1 MRKLKLLIPI
11 FLILS
16 ILLCSCGDTPDSG
29 SGTKPSFDTVTVDEA
44 IADYETAKDDFKS
57 YCLEITVRSIKDAT
71 VGEIS
76 AFDASGNLGV
86 NMLFK
91 KVNGGRVEFPD
102 FASTIDEGDI
112 LVVNANL
119 TKDDSG
125 KVNAWRAEVL
135 YVTKAELALDPL
147 SAIRD
152 LEDGT
157 EVVASGTVAA
167 IAYSGGSK
175 VEPCGVIIV
184 DKTSSIYVYDK
195 TIASTVKVGNTVTVE
210 GTIGHWVLDTEKTN
224 AEKFGYKGS
233 CQIENATLV
242 DNDGKTADF
251 DKSWIEEI
259 SVKELLEISVTE
271 NVTTKLYKVNALVKE
286 VPGAG
291 FTNYYF
297 FDIDGTTGT
306 YAYTQCNGND
316 FEWIREFD
324 GKFCT
329 VYITPLNAKSTSSDC
344 FFRFLPVQIIDEGY
358 KFDTADA
365 PEYAVKYHGMTQ
377 LKGSYTG
384 DPELSLIGSVSSEL
398 LGFEGVS
405 LKYLS
410 SNEAIIKFTE
420 ADGGYIMNCPGYGK
434 ATVTVVATLGGNEY
448 SETIEITVSEPEA
461 IPSITPSAAILA
473 DEGEEITVKGIVGP
487 SYVHANRRGFY
498 LIGEEGGIIA
508 VSFANVDDLKDI
520 AIGNTVFIEGTRAN
534 IKNSAGTAN
543 TQIFIDNAALISNL
557 YGESEIPASLFVD
570 KAIGEVSATGNTTA
584 FFKATGKVEYVDAG
598 FSKTYYVGGVQ
609 LYSSNALIQYSILS
623 EFNESDATVI
633 LSVVN
638 WNGKGYKLT
647 VVGVEGADGNI
658 IYNQFSFDDAK

>member
-16 ILLCSCGDTPDSG
+16 ILLCSCVDTPDSG

-135 YVTKAELALDPL
+135 YVTKAALALDPL

-184 DKTSSIYVYDK
+184 DKTSSIYVYDQ

-520 AIGNTVFIEGTRAN
+520 AIGNTVFI
-534 IKNSAGTAN
+534 
-543 TQIFIDNAALISNL
+543 
-557 YGESEIPASLFVD
+557 
-570 KAIGEVSATGNTTA
+570 
-584 FFKATGKVEYVDAG
+584 KATGKVEYVDAG

-623 EFNESDATVI
+623 EFNGSDATVI